1 MKKTYKK
8 LLTIAMT
15 ALLFLSSLFSGCL
28 PAFAATPNEDI
39 SAASAI
45 LLDTVR
51 GQILYEKDAG
61 NLISPS
67 IMCKLMT
74 TLITIDKAQLNAKV
88 TISKNA
94 TKINGSSLNLVVGNL
109 YSVEDLLHAVM
120 LSQGND
126 AAMALAEYVGEG
138 DINRFVGYMND
149 KAKELSLSSTYFIN
163 PTGLY
168 DEGQYTTVKDIAKL
182 IKTAISNP
190 VNPVFNS
197 IFGSRGI
204 AWINGK
210 DSSVLTNQNK
220 LFWSYS
226 GVDGGKIGT
235 NPQQGTISVTTATK
249 DGRRLIAVVFDKNE
263 ETTLSQTVKLFDYG
277 FTTFYNGILISKDTT
292 MRNITVENI
301 DVNLIS
307 KMDVYYTY
315 PKGESYIKTITFTP
329 NTNLK
334 LPLNTDIVAGVL
346 KYILKDGTAIDVN
359 LYPDREVVAPE
370 DYRSK
375 IKTIL
380 DENKDLVIIVAV
392 LIAIECILIIYNI
405 IKLIARLI
413 RKIKQPQKGIS

>member
-1 MKKTYKK
+1 MKKIYKK
-8 LLTIAMT
+8 LFTILLTS
-15 ALLFLSSLFSGCL
+15 LLFIATAILSCL
-28 PAFAATPNEDI
+28 PAFAAPPDEDI
-39 SAASAI
+39 TAASAI
-45 LLDTVR
+45 LMDTVR
-51 GQILYEKDAG
+51 GQILYERDAD
-61 NLISPS
+61 NLVSPS

-74 TLITIDKAQLNAKV
+74 TLITIDKAQLNSKV

-138 DINRFVGYMND
+138 DINKFVGYMND

-163 PTGLY
+163 PTGLF
-168 DEGQYTTVKDIAKL
+168 DEGQYTSVKDIAKL

-190 VNPVFNS
+190 IFNS

-220 LFWSYS
+220 LFWSYT

-277 FTTFYNGILISKDTT
+277 FNTYYNGILISKDTT
-292 MRNITVENI
+292 LRSITVENI

-315 PKGESYIKTITFTP
+315 PIGESYIQTITFTP
-329 NTNLK
+329 NANLK
-334 LPLNTDIVAGVL
+334 LPLNTDTVAGVI

-375 IKTIL
+375 IRTIL
-380 DENKDLVIIVAV
+380 DENKDLVIIVTV
-392 LIAIECILIIYNI
+392 LIAIECVLIIYNI